1 MTASAAGLRLADE
14 AEARIDDLQRRY
26 PTRAATLLHVLWEI
40 QWQEG
45 WISEDWMRYAA
56 SRCGVPESK
65 VLGVISFYTM
75 FRTRPFGRWHVQVC
89 RNICCHIMGG
99 RRIIDH
105 VKGRLGLDHL
115 EVSPDGHWSFEE
127 VECMAACSWA
137 PMMAVNETFHE
148 NLTVEKVDRILDDP
162 ARAAGGDGP

>member
-1 MTASAAGLRLADE
+1 MSADAAVSATHLRLKPE
-14 AEARIDDLQRRY
+14 AESRIDDLQSRY
-26 PTRAATLLHVLWEI
+26 PTKEGTLLHALWEI

-56 SRCGVPESK
+56 RRCGVPVSK
-65 VLGVISFYTM
+65 VLGVVSFYTM
-75 FRTRPFGRWHVQVC
+75 YRTKPMGRRHVQVC

-99 RRIIDH
+99 RQILEH
-105 VKGRLGLDHL
+105 VEKKLGIRPG
-115 EVSPDGHWSFEE
+115 EVSPDGKWSLEE

-148 NLTVEKVDRILDDP
+148 NLTVAEADRILD
-162 ARAAGGDGP
+162 GLT